1 MLSNQARAVVDVI
14 EALEAAK
21 VPKDEAR
28 KAAMSLADYVDELHR
43 GSAEHFAK
51 TFDERFKHLN
61 ALFDERF
68 DAINS
73 RIDERFKVNE
83 ERIKTMF
90 WKGALFLTGVIL
102 LANPAAL
109 STISKIL
116 RLS

>member
-1 MLSNQARAVVDVI
+1 MSTTSAKAVVDVI

-21 VPKDEAR
+21 VPKDKAR
-28 KAAMSLADYVDELHR
+28 TAAMSLAEYIAELRRENDEYM
-43 GSAEHFAK
+43 AK
-51 TFDERFKHLN
+51 EFKHFS
-61 ALFDERF
+61 AVFDERF
-68 DAINS
+68 DAINT